1 MNMHERIMAG
11 KLFTDMCEGMPE
23 ERSEA
28 KKRMIA
34 FNATTPDSID
44 ERMRIQK
51 EMLHEDSGESWI
63 EPPFYFC
70 YGRHIIL
77 GEGTYVNFNC
87 NFVDDGM
94 ITVGKNVL
102 FGPAVTIA
110 TVGHPIRPDM
120 REYMY
125 TDPVTIGDNVWIGE
139 NVTICPGVTIG
150 ENSVIGAGSVVVK
163 DIPANV
169 IAVGNP
175 CRVLRE
181 IGEKDQEYYYRDR
194 KIDPE
199 DLKEEAELRE
209 GRTEKAA
216 STPR

>member
-1 MNMHERIMAG
+1 MNMHERIMKG
-11 KLFTDMCEGMPE
+11 YLFSDMCEGMPE
-23 ERSEA
+23 ERNDA
-28 KKRMIA
+28 KRRMIA
-34 FNATTPDSID
+34 FNATTPDTLE
-44 ERMRIQK
+44 ERLRIQK
-51 EMLHEDSGESWI
+51 EMLHPDSGAAWI

-120 REYMY
+120 RSYMY
-125 TDPVTIGDNVWIGE
+125 CDHVTIGDNVWLGE

-150 ENSVIGAGSVVVK
+150 ENSVIGAGSVVTK

-175 CRVLRE
+175 CRVLRA
-181 IGEKDQEYYYRDR
+181 IGERDREYYYRDR
-194 KIDPE
+194 KIDPA
-199 DLKEEAELRE
+199 DLAEEMALRE
-209 GRTEKAA
+209 DPDVRKAK
-216 STPR
+216 

>member
-1 MNMHERIMAG
+1 MNMHERIMNG
-11 KLFTDMCEGMPE
+11 YLFTDMCEEMPE
-23 ERSEA
+23 ERNDA
-28 KKRMIA
+28 KRRMIA
-34 FNATTPDSID
+34 FNATTPDTLE
-44 ERMRIQK
+44 ERKRIQK
-51 EMLHEDSGESWI
+51 EMLHPASGSAWI

-77 GEGTYVNFNC
+77 GEGSYVNFNC

-120 REYMY
+120 RGYMY
-125 TDPVTIGDNVWIGE
+125 CDHVTIGDNVWLGE

-150 ENSVIGAGSVVVK
+150 ENSVIGAGSVVTK

-175 CRVLRE
+175 CRVLRA
-181 IGEKDQEYYYRDR
+181 IDKRDQEYYYRDR
-194 KIDPE
+194 KIDPA
-199 DLKEEAELRE
+199 DLAEEMALRE
-209 GRTEKAA
+209 NPDVRKA
-216 STPR
+216 

>member
-199 DLKEEAELRE
+199 DLKEEAELRK
-209 GRTEKAA
+209 G
-216 STPR
+216 

>member
-1 MNMHERIMAG
+1 MNMHERIMNG
-11 KLFTDMCEGMPE
+11 YLFTDMCEGMPE
-23 ERSEA
+23 ERDDA
-28 KKRMIA
+28 KRRMIT
-34 FNATTPDSID
+34 FNATTPDTLE
-44 ERMRIQK
+44 ERKRIQK
-51 EMLHEDSGESWI
+51 EMLHPDSGSAWI
-63 EPPFYFC
+63 EPPLYFC

-94 ITVGKNVL
+94 ITVGKHVL

-120 REYMY
+120 RGYMY
-125 TDPVTIGDNVWIGE
+125 CDHVTIGDNVWLGE

-150 ENSVIGAGSVVVK
+150 ENSVIGAGSVVTK

-181 IGEKDQEYYYRDR
+181 IDERDQEYYYRDR

-199 DLKEEAELRE
+199 DLAEELLLRE
-209 GRTEKAA
+209 NPDVSKA
-216 STPR
+216 

>member
-1 MNMHERIMAG
+1 MNMRERIMAG

-23 ERSEA
+23 ERDEA

-34 FNATTPDSID
+34 FNSTTPDTLE
-44 ERMRIQK
+44 ERLRIQK
-51 EMLHEDSGESWI
+51 EMLHPSSGDAWI

-125 TDPVTIGDNVWIGE
+125 TDPVTICDNVWIGE
-139 NVTICPGVTIG
+139 NVTICPGVTVG

-181 IGEKDQEYYYRDR
+181 IGEKDMEYYYRDR
-194 KIDPE
+194 KIDPD
-199 DLKEEAELRE
+199 DLKEEAELRKGIKTTGIKKME
-209 GRTEKAA
+209 
-216 STPR
+216 

>member
-1 MNMHERIMAG
+1 MHERIMNG

-23 ERSEA
+23 ERNDA
-28 KKRMIA
+28 KRRMIA
-34 FNATTPDSID
+34 FNATTPDTLE
-44 ERMRIQK
+44 ERFRIQK
-51 EMLHEDSGESWI
+51 EMLSEDSGFVWI

-70 YGRHIIL
+70 YGKHITF
-77 GEGTYVNFNC
+77 GDNCYVNFNC
-87 NFVDDGM
+87 NFVDDGL
-94 ITVGKNVL
+94 IKVGKAVM

-125 TDPVTIGDNVWIGE
+125 TDHVVIEDNVWIGE

-150 ENSVIGAGSVVVK
+150 ENSVIGAGSVVTK

-181 IGEKDQEYYYRDR
+181 INEKDQEYYYRDR
-194 KIDPE
+194 KIDAD
-199 DLKEEAELRE
+199 DLKEEAALRNN
-209 GRTEKAA
+209 
-216 STPR
+216 

>member
-11 KLFTDMCEGMPE
+11 KLFTDMCEGMPQ
-23 ERSEA
+23 ERDEA

-34 FNATTPDSID
+34 FNATTPDTLE
-44 ERMRIQK
+44 ERLRIQK
-51 EMLHEDSGESWI
+51 EMLHPSSGEAWI

-70 YGRHIIL
+70 YGRHIIM

-125 TDPVTIGDNVWIGE
+125 TDPVTICDNVWIGE

-181 IGEKDQEYYYRDR
+181 IGEKDMEYYYRDR

-199 DLKEEAELRE
+199 DLKEEAELRK
-209 GRTEKAA
+209 GL
-216 STPR
+216 STWKR